1 MSFFFFFFAFI
12 SGIRSYLIVLLLICS
27 PPTTL
32 EFPKYRSVVS
42 ISCQNSTS
50 EFSLSLLSSP
60 LYSWS
65 PLQPAYYGG
74 GRCSKKGE
82 EQVRLWA
89 ALLWSVPWHPK
100 ESLFKREN
108 GIAVYKIVWKSL
120 AHTMKP
126 RDLSISCK
134 AFAEWTLPTI
144 LPFPATSQHAPYTPP
159 RIFMSLNMACN
170 FTPMGLWMQFPR
182 ARMPFFLICLQ
193 NYQCQS
199 RIYANSTTLRF
210 VFPKWRSCSSPAHRT
225 SFRSLL

>member
-1 MSFFFFFFAFI
+1 MSFFFFAFI
-12 SGIRSYLIVLLLICS
+12 SGIRSYLIILLLIYS

-32 EFPKYRSVVS
+32 EFPKYRWVVS

-65 PLQPAYYGG
+65 PLQAAYYGG

-144 LPFPATSQHAPYTPP
+144 LPSSATSQHAPYTPP
-159 RIFMSLNMACN
+159 RIFSQHSM
-170 FTPMGLWMQFPR
+170 
-182 ARMPFFLICLQ
+182 
-193 NYQCQS
+193 
-199 RIYANSTTLRF
+199 
-210 VFPKWRSCSSPAHRT
+210 
-225 SFRSLL
+225 